1 MDLTPQRNLNKERL
15 SLASVWF
22 IEWKLLSSL
31 PLSGDN
37 SEIVVNRT
45 ALEFSQTLQASEST
59 KVSTGILLTT
69 VTTVTVKISHDEGNL
84 KFHYYNRKNVWITHV
99 LRRIEPTPLAS
110 FFEICFINSLPFSPR
125 SLRSFPF
132 CNAHDENFM
141 YLSCLSCIL
150 RVSSMTV
157 LLCNDH
163 DSLT

>member
-84 KFHYYNRKNVWITHV
+84 KFHYYNRKNV
-99 LRRIEPTPLAS
+99 
-110 FFEICFINSLPFSPR
+110 
-125 SLRSFPF
+125 
-132 CNAHDENFM
+132 
-141 YLSCLSCIL
+141 
-150 RVSSMTV
+150 
-157 LLCNDH
+157 
-163 DSLT
+163 